1 VFDAGPERLDA
12 PGRKGTPHLIVPG
25 CVDMVNFGAPDT
37 VPAKYREA
45 KRTFYKWNPS
55 VTLMRTNIEE
65 NEKMGKIFA
74 EKANAAK
81 ASVAFLIPLK
91 GVSMLDAYGQPFW
104 DPEADRAMFDAI
116 KTNIQKRIPVV
127 EMNNNINDPEFA
139 ARAVE
144 MMLDLIR
151 QAKSGPTR

>member
-1 VFDAGPERLDA
+1 
-12 PGRKGTPHLIVPG
+12 
-25 CVDMVNFGAPDT
+25 

-45 KRTFYKWNPS
+45 KRTFYEWNPS
-55 VTLMRTNIEE
+55 VTLMRTNKEE
-65 NEKMGKIFA
+65 NEKMGRIFA

-81 ASVAFLIPLK
+81 APVAFLIPLR
-91 GVSMLDAYGQPFW
+91 GVSMLDADGKPFW

-116 KTNIQKRIPVV
+116 RSNVQKGIPVV

-139 ARAVE
+139 AKAVE

-151 QAKSGPTR
+151 QAKQGTRR